1 MLHRVKSMPV
11 HSKRNSAEWELTK
24 PEKRVVPMVHFCSQ
38 VVSHSIWW
46 VRIFSPTDG
55 LAGSVVKI
63 SHKKQYICG

>member
-1 MLHRVKSMPV
+1 MLHRGKSMPV
-11 HSKRNSAEWELTK
+11 HLKRNSAERGLTE
-24 PEKRVVPMVHFCSQ
+24 PEKRVVPMVYFCSQ

-63 SHKKQYICG
+63 SHKKWYICG